1 MRRYFGRKLLIY
13 ALTFFL
19 AVSID
24 WMIPRFMP
32 GNPIQNMLT
41 RVSVATT
48 GNASQLLYNYYS
60 HLFGLDVP
68 LWQQYLNFW
77 NSLIHGN
84 LGISVYLYPTPVSQV
99 LKNAVPYD
107 IALLIPSILLS
118 WYAGNKFGAFA
129 ARSKWLDNTVSPL
142 GYILT
147 ATPYMWLGI
156 LLAWLFGI
164 VWHIFPIAGAYSFL
178 MLPNF
183 SWSFIGSLLLHWFL
197 PFASLF
203 LVGFGGQAIG
213 MRNLIIYE
221 LEADYAI
228 YLEAL
233 GAPRKLVRDY
243 AFRNAILPQITGL
256 ALSLGVVVAGA
267 LVTEVV
273 FSYPGIGYLL
283 LAGIQNEDY
292 FLIQGCF
299 LFIIIGVLLANF
311 LIDIAY
317 VIIDPR
323 TRRGMTGGT
332 A

>member
-1 MRRYFGRKLLIY
+1 VRRYFGRKILIY
-13 ALTFFL
+13 GLTFIL
-19 AVSID
+19 AATID

-32 GNPIQNMLT
+32 GDPIANVMARIGAVVNPAAAQAM
-41 RVSVATT
+41 RD
-48 GNASQLLYNYYS
+48 YYT
-60 HLFGLDVP
+60 HIFGLDLP
-68 LWQQYLNFW
+68 MWQQYVNFW
-77 NSLIHGN
+77 NSLLHGD
-84 LGISVYLYPTPVSQV
+84 LGISIYLFPTPVTTV
-99 LKNAVPYD
+99 LMRAVPYD
-107 IALLIPSILLS
+107 LFLLIPSILLS

-129 ARSKWLDNTVSPL
+129 ARSKWLDNTVSPI

-164 VWHIFPIAGAYSFL
+164 VLGWFPIAGAYGFNL
-178 MLPNF
+178 RPHL
-183 SWSFIGSLLLHWFL
+183 SWTFIWDVLHHWFL
-197 PFASLF
+197 PFMSLF

-213 MRNLIIYE
+213 MRNMIIYE
-221 LEADYAI
+221 LEADYSH

-233 GAPRKLVRDY
+233 GAPRRLVRKY
-243 AFRNAILPQITGL
+243 AFRNAMLPQITGL

-283 LAGIQNEDY
+283 LAAIQNQDY

-299 LFIIIGVLLANF
+299 LFIIIGVLVANF
-311 LIDIAY
+311 IIDVTY

-323 TRRGMTGGT
+323 TRRGMTGET